1 MFYQP
6 MKRLL
11 GLYIGSAR
19 NRRPTFTKIKWVT
32 GNAKTLGMHHGY
44 DIQDDNIWKSIIEK
58 MKSCLHVWKSR
69 NLTYVGKTLII
80 KNVLLSL
87 CGYEIVMKGIPDKY
101 VKEINDIMW
110 SFI

>member
-1 MFYQP
+1 
-6 MKRLL
+6 
-11 GLYIGSAR
+11 
-19 NRRPTFTKIKWVT
+19 
-32 GNAKTLGMHHGY
+32 MHHGY

-69 NLTYVGKTLII
+69 NLTYVSKTLII
-80 KNVLLSL
+80 KHVLLSL

-110 SFI
+110 SFIQNGKTNQININVCCLETNEWGWIC